1 MKICRIIPDQQNN
14 WPKHHVA
21 CYLATNGADGYW
33 ADFTAV
39 GGPAKAP
46 NLILTVTGRRSGKSY
61 TLGLIYGD
69 IDGSYVIIGS
79 RGGAHEHPA
88 WYLNLVA
95 NPVVQVQIKGRKFQA
110 QARVTTGDER
120 AVLWEMMS
128 DRSGGY
134 VDVQKNTDRE
144 FPVVVLE
151 PVPS

>member
-46 NLILTVTGRRSGKSY
+46 NLILTVAGRRSGKSY

-69 IDGSYVIIGS
+69 IDGCYVIIGS

-88 WYLNLVA
+88 WYLNLLA
-95 NPVVQVQIKGRKFQA
+95 NPSVEVQIKERKFHA
-110 QARVTTGDER
+110 TFPRKSVKPGRGRFPPACRR
-120 AVLWEMMS
+120 
-128 DRSGGY
+128 GGLAPPGPRGSEI
-134 VDVQKNTDRE
+134 NT
-144 FPVVVLE
+144 PA
-151 PVPS
+151 PK